1 MTRFCVGL
9 TITCVALTAG
19 AAESTTPAPVSTPP
33 APQSPAEA
41 YRAFVESIYT
51 RPNLTDFA
59 QKSDSLIDAGE
70 KASEEGRPG
79 RNVVSSD
86 TAAGFHLD
94 FAIIKSPE
102 AILYY
107 ASISR
112 NGEPLRYAEAATMM
126 SLFCDRIGLPHPVD
140 LREGEK
146 PIFHAQWLIK
156 PSDWKVLRKKMLE
169 VRTANRAIDDI
180 GQALELAVGR
190 EMDARAAAK
199 KPLK

>member
-1 MTRFCVGL
+1 MIRFCIGL
-9 TITCVALTAG
+9 SITFVAATAW
-19 AAESTTPAPVSTPP
+19 AAEPATPAAASP
-33 APQSPAEA
+33 APAAQTPAEA

-59 QKSDSLIDAGE
+59 QKSDALIDAGE

-86 TAAGFHLD
+86 TNAGFHLE

-112 NGEPLRYAEAATMM
+112 NGEPLRYAEAATVM

-146 PIFHAQWLIK
+146 PIFHAQWLINPK
-156 PSDWKVLRKKMLE
+156 EWKALRKKMLE
-169 VRTANRAIDDI
+169 VRAANRAIADI

-199 KPLK
+199 RPAK